1 MDRRAWWEKV
11 YVIAK
16 NQTQLKQ
23 LNSHACVS
31 LAAGGIQK

>member
-1 MDRRAWWEKV
+1 MGRKALWAKV

-23 LNSHACVS
+23 LSSHARVS
-31 LAAGGIQK
+31 LAAGGTQK